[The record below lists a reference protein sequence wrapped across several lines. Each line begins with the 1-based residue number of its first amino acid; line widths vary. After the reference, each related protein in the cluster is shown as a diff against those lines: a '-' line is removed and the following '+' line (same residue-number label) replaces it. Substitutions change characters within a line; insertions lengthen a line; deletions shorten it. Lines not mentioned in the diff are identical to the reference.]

1 MAAERLFGAPLGG
14 LLAQTSRGFWMPEAG
29 STLARYVDGLFFFIL
44 CVSALFFALIVV
56 LMTVFV
62 VRYRHRPGDAAEK
75 TASHNTWLE
84 AAWSFIPLVI
94 VIVIFAWGFLG
105 YMEMRVAPRD
115 AYEIEVVAKKWQWL
129 FKYANGHVDE
139 QLHVPVDRP
148 VRLVMRSE
156 DVIHSLYV
164 PAFRVKMDV
173 VPGRFTTTWFEAIAP
188 GTYPLLCAEYCGA
201 GPTRGHSDMI
211 TSVVVHEPG
220 RFESWLDEAGNWMKN
235 LAPAEAGEQLF
246 HRRGCAQCHSV
257 DGRAL
262 VGPTLLGVWGQ
273 THRFT
278 DGSSA
283 EVDENYVRQSI
294 LEPMAKMREGY
305 SAQMPTYKGI
315 LNDEEISALI
325 AYIRSLK

>member
-1 MAAERLFGAPLGG
+1 M
-14 LLAQTSRGFWMPEAG
+14 
-29 STLARYVDGLFFFIL
+29 
-44 CVSALFFALIVV
+44 IVV
-56 LMTVFV
+56 
-62 VRYRHRPGDAAEK
+62 
-75 TASHNTWLE
+75 
-84 AAWSFIPLVI
+84 
-94 VIVIFAWGFLG
+94 VIFAWGFLG

-139 QLHVPVDRP
+139 QLHVPVERP

-164 PAFRVKMDV
+164 PAFRLKMDV

-211 TSVVVHEPG
+211 SSVVVHEPG
-220 RFESWLDEAGNWMKN
+220 QFERWLEDAGNWMKN

-262 VGPTLLGVWGQ
+262 VGPTLQAVWGQ

-294 LEPMAKMREGY
+294 LEPMAKIREGY
-305 SAQMPTYKGI
+305 PAQMPTYKGI

-325 AYIRSLK
+325 AYIRWLK